1 MDIVSGALNGLK
13 IRWAMIQVPALTI
26 AKPPGGDFFFSESPQ
41 NIVVCPSWLC
51 EWTSSDWR
59 HQILMAHF
67 PEAIDVTICTAE
79 LLIPRSWQGRDQWN
93 HRAPPGEEGKDI
105 GWPIVDQILKRNKLV
120 ALLLSTKPFYSVNV
134 CCSIWQEFVGS
145 PLIHATH
152 FNSRFFPHLD
162 RGSVSPLNFFEE
174 HGGAF
179 SSPSFVRFDGGV
191 WSCQTRTCCAA
202 LQTMWCF
209 ILLDGPWPQAM
220 GQRCFSCFISLH
232 ARNTCSSC
240 SRWD

>member
-1 MDIVSGALNGLK
+1 
-13 IRWAMIQVPALTI
+13 
-26 AKPPGGDFFFSESPQ
+26 
-41 NIVVCPSWLC
+41 
-51 EWTSSDWR
+51 
-59 HQILMAHF
+59 MAHF

-105 GWPIVDQILKRNKLV
+105 GWPLVDQILNRNKLV

-134 CCSIWQEFVGS
+134 CWPIWQEFVGS

-174 HGGAF
+174 HGGGLFF
-179 SSPSFVRFDGGV
+179 SKLCQVRWRSLIMSNQNLLRSTPDYVVLHSFGR
-191 WSCQTRTCCAA
+191 A
-202 LQTMWCF
+202 LTSSHGPEVLQ
-209 ILLDGPWPQAM
+209 LLHVYTH
-220 GQRCFSCFISLH
+220 C
-232 ARNTCSSC
+232 TC

>member
-1 MDIVSGALNGLK
+1 
-13 IRWAMIQVPALTI
+13 
-26 AKPPGGDFFFSESPQ
+26 
-41 NIVVCPSWLC
+41 
-51 EWTSSDWR
+51 
-59 HQILMAHF
+59 MAHF

-105 GWPIVDQILKRNKLV
+105 GWPLVDQILKRNKLV

-134 CCSIWQEFVGS
+134 CWPIWQEFVGS

-174 HGGAF
+174 HGGVF
-179 SSPSFVRFDGGV
+179 SSRSFVRFDGGV
-191 WSCQTRTCCAA
+191 WSCQTRTFCAA

-220 GQRCFSCFISLH
+220 GRRCFSCFMFTRTVLVPGGISKS
-232 ARNTCSSC
+232 A
-240 SRWD
+240 